1 MGRAALYATVLCATA
16 SAGCADIDYR
26 PATSHDEVGEITE
39 KQVLSGQ
46 HVTLDQRGRLLRV
59 RVKRS
64 CDIVEDKE
72 IITESVRKSDENV
85 ILEGVL
91 MGLATAPITT
101 GALFLYDSQFVYDSD
116 PNERLYNSTGQDS
129 AQALSILSIVAGT
142 GMLVGSMVSLIR
154 KTKPEVSESTRHE
167 DGEVLV
173 ANRRCT
179 GNLKSGVVSVQGV
192 LDTGQQLGLGQT
204 NERGELTVDL
214 SRVIAPTYF
223 NPVNP
228 PLGMQVQIGSDSYGL
243 VDLAPVAA
251 HHDKRREAAW
261 EKAGAERCELER
273 TQAACSGVQTF
284 INTLPGGLH
293 DAEARA
299 LISKIGQPQTPPPAP
314 AGGATIATSE
324 CAEACLTKCVQDAAC
339 VAACEKECT

>member
-1 MGRAALYATVLCATA
+1 MSAVLCATVGCA
-16 SAGCADIDYR
+16 TGCADIDYH

-46 HVTLDQRGRLLRV
+46 RVTLEQEGRLLRV
-59 RVKRS
+59 HVKRS

-72 IITESVRKSDENV
+72 INTASVRKTDENV

-101 GALFLYDSQFVYDSD
+101 GAVFLYDSQFVYDSD
-116 PNERLYNSTGQDS
+116 KNERLYNSTGQDS
-129 AQALSILSIVAGT
+129 AQALSILSLVAGT

-154 KTKPEVSESTRHE
+154 RTKPKVDESTHHE
-167 DGEVLV
+167 DGEVLI

-179 GNLKSGVVSVQGV
+179 GNLQHGVVNVQGM
-192 LDTGQQLGLGQT
+192 LDTGQQVNLGPT
-204 NERGELTVDL
+204 NQQGELTVDM
-214 SRVIAPTYF
+214 SRVVPASYF
-223 NPVNP
+223 NPINP

-251 HHDKRREAAW
+251 HHDKRRESAW
-261 EKAGAERCELER
+261 ANIDTERCDLER
-273 TQAACSGVQTF
+273 TQEACASLNAFLSAFPNGR
-284 INTLPGGLH
+284 H

-299 LISKIGQPQTPPPAP
+299 LVSKIGQPRQPPVPP
-314 AGGATIATSE
+314 GGATIATSE
-324 CAEACLTKCVQDAAC
+324 CAQACQVKCEQNAAC
-339 VAACEKECT
+339 VATCEKECT